1 MHTITIHVAD
11 QRSAAEIAAW
21 LREVCA
27 DVRQD
32 GAGGIV
38 AVDRT
43 LSDAERAALPPLPR
57 TRSQAAGHNVL
68 PLRRPARRWPPSRPG
83 RPGGDAA

>member
-11 QRSAAEIAAW
+11 SRNAAEIAAW

-27 DVRQD
+27 GVHQD

-57 TRSQAAGHNVL
+57 TRAQAIGGNVL
-68 PLRRPARRWPPSRPG
+68 PLRPVRRWPPSRPG
-83 RPGGDAA
+83 RTGGDAA